1 MRLVSN
7 SLRAAGLVAAFAAA
21 AQAQTIGC
29 EVGAANGG
37 VHPTTGTG
45 GGTGT
50 LYPTALPLTPPTVF
64 PLSVAALPVGATVVT
79 EVKLIGL
86 THTFVGDCQFVLE
99 DPAGGLHNLFV
110 RGSTPTGT
118 SYSCD
123 FNGNYTI
130 VTPCTSAV
138 TALPATCTGT
148 AVLAPG
154 TYDQQFG
161 RGTLAWPNGT
171 NGINNTP
178 LSSIPAAT
186 GTWNL
191 RIYDWAVGDTG
202 NLASWDICFGTPPA
216 PSAPGSAPTLTAPL
230 NAATV
235 TNPVTL
241 TWSAV
246 SCATSYD
253 VDLDGVVTNVVGTS
267 FAAPVLAAGIHTWT
281 VRAVNVT
288 GSTAFATP
296 FTFDVPPPP
305 PASVCVANG
314 AAAGPVPAAGTGGG
328 TGTLWPTV
336 FPLTPYVNSYSVT
349 VPPGATQIVKV
360 DFSFSTQQTWIGDLQ
375 MVLTDPTGGNHNIL
389 HRVGF
394 TTAGAGFACDLNGA
408 YSIYETAG
416 LSWPTT
422 CPTSTDIPVGD
433 YDQNF
438 GSWTSGT
445 NGVFNTPLS
454 AIPVSSGTW
463 TLTIYDWVGG
473 DSGVLADWKL
483 CFNVPTGPTSYC
495 TPGTTT
501 NGCNAVISGTANPNA
516 ANTTQVTINVANVE
530 GQKQGIYFYGVN
542 NTGFTP
548 SPWSPG
554 STSFLCVKGPTQRAG
569 SQGAGGTTNACDGAF
584 SLDWDLFVTNN
595 PTAVGVPFA
604 AGDKV
609 FVQAWFRDPPAP
621 KTTNLT
627 NAIEMTVQP

>member
-29 EVGAANGG
+29 EVGGAGGAVPAA
-37 VHPTTGTG
+37 GTG
-45 GGTGT
+45 GAGAPLPATPFVST
-50 LYPTALPLTPPTVF
+50 LN
-64 PLSVAALPVGATVVT
+64 VAALPVGATTVT
-79 EVKLIGL
+79 EVKLLGL
-86 THTFVGDCQFVLE
+86 THTFTGDVQWVLT
-99 DPAGGLHNLFV
+99 DPSGASYNLFS
-110 RGSTPTGT
+110 RLCGGS
-118 SYSCD
+118 D
-123 FNGNYTI
+123 FGGDYTI
-130 VTPCTSAV
+130 VPQ
-138 TALPATCTGT
+138 CTGGIDTITCT
-148 AVLAPG
+148 AVLPTGVYGQNFGAFVSG
-154 TYDQQFG
+154 TG
-161 RGTLAWPNGT
+161 GVT
-171 NGINNTP
+171 NTP
-178 LSSIPAAT
+178 LSLIAAAT
-186 GTWNL
+186 GTWTL
-191 RIYDWAVGDTG
+191 TGYDWAGGDVGILT
-202 NLASWDICFGTPPA
+202 SWDLCFGNPPA
-216 PSAPGSAPTLTAPL
+216 PAAPSTAPTLTAPA

-241 TWSAV
+241 TWGAV
-246 SCATSYD
+246 TCATSYD
-253 VDLDGVVTNVVGTS
+253 VDLDGVVTNVAGNS
-267 FAAPVLAAGIHTWT
+267 FAAPVLAPGVHTWT
-281 VRAVNVT
+281 VRAKNAT
-288 GSTAFATP
+288 GSTAFAASR
-296 FTFDVPPPP
+296 TFDVPPPP

-314 AAAGPVPAAGTGGG
+314 AAAGPVPAVGTGGG

-336 FPLTPYVNSYSVT
+336 FPPTPYVNSYSVT

-360 DFSFSTQQTWIGDLQ
+360 DVSFSTQHTWIGDLQ

-394 TTAGAGFACDLNGA
+394 TTTGSGFACDLNGA

-416 LSWPTT
+416 LSWPTV
-422 CPTSTDIPVGD
+422 CPASTDIPAGD
-433 YDQNF
+433 YDQVF

-495 TPGTTT
+495 TAGTTT

-530 GQKQGIYFYGVN
+530 GQKQGIYFYGIN

-548 SPWSPG
+548 TLWSPG

-569 SQGAGGTTNACDGAF
+569 SQGAGGTINACDGAF

-595 PTAVGVPFA
+595 PTAVGVPFS
-604 AGDKV
+604 AGDKI